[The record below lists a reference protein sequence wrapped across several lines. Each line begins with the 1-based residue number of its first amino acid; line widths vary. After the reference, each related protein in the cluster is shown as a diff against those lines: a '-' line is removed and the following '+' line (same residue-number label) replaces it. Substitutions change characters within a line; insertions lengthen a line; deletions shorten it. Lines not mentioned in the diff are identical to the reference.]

1 MVQFYTGHAGPGAS
15 VILDNMHRDR
25 KRVFVDLRRW
35 DVPVIDGQFEIDQ
48 FDCDHA
54 VYLVSASED
63 GEHRGSIRL
72 LPTQR
77 PHILGSL
84 FPDLC
89 NGPSPVGE
97 HVWEITRGCI
107 SPRLRAAERLRERN
121 MLTTAAVL
129 FARMNA
135 ITRFVCVADSSWL
148 SQILSLGWICEPLG
162 EPRTIAGST
171 TGALQ
176 IHISE
181 ETLPLLQRAGT
192 YEAVTLKLGGA
203 AAPLASWE

>member
-1 MVQFYTGHAGPGAS
+1 MVQFYTGHAGPGTS

-35 DVPVIDGQFEIDQ
+35 DVPVIDGQYEIDQ
-48 FDCDHA
+48 FDGDHA

-63 GEHRGSIRL
+63 GDHRGSIRL

-89 NGPSPVGE
+89 DGPSPVGA

-121 MLTTAAVL
+121 RLTTAAVL
-129 FARMNA
+129 FAQMNG

-148 SQILSLGWICEPLG
+148 TQILSLGWICEPLG

-176 IHISE
+176 IHVTD
-181 ETLPLLQRAGT
+181 ETIALLRRAGS
-192 YEAVTLKLGGA
+192 YEPVTLKLGGA
-203 AAPLASWE
+203 AASLDA

>member
-1 MVQFYTGHAGPGAS
+1 MVQFYTGHVGLGAS

-35 DVPVIDGQFEIDQ
+35 DVPVIDGQYEIDQ
-48 FDCDHA
+48 FDSEQA
-54 VYLVSASED
+54 VYLVSASDD
-63 GEHRGSIRL
+63 GEHLGSIRL
-72 LPTQR
+72 LPTQC

-89 NGPSPVGE
+89 DGPSPVGE

-107 SPRLRAAERLRERN
+107 SPRLRPAQRLCERN
-121 MLTTAAVL
+121 RLTSAAVH
-129 FARMNA
+129 FAQMNG

-148 SQILSLGWICEPLG
+148 SQILALGWICEPLG
-162 EPRTIAGST
+162 EPRNIAGST

-176 IHISE
+176 IHISAD
-181 ETLPLLQRAGT
+181 TIPLLQRAGT
-192 YEAVTLKLGGA
+192 YEAVTLSLGGA
-203 AAPLASWE
+203 AAPLPA

>member
-35 DVPVIDGQFEIDQ
+35 DVPVIDGQYEIDQ
-48 FDCDHA
+48 FDSEQA
-54 VYLVSASED
+54 VYLVSASDE

-84 FPDLC
+84 FPHLC
-89 NGPSPVGE
+89 DGPSPVGE
-97 HVWEITRGCI
+97 DVWEITRGCI
-107 SPRLRAAERLRERN
+107 SPRLRPAERLRERN

-129 FARMNA
+129 FAQMNA

-148 SQILSLGWICEPLG
+148 SQILALGWHCEPLG
-162 EPRTIAGST
+162 EPRIIAGST

-176 IHISE
+176 IHICEQTIARLRS
-181 ETLPLLQRAGT
+181 AGT

-203 AAPLASWE
+203 AASRAA